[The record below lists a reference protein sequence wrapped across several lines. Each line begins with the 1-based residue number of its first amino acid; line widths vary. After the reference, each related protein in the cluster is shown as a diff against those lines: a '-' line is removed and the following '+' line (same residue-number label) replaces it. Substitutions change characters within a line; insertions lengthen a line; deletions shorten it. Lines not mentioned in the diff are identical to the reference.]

1 MDRAIYCQKMSKN
14 GSVTLENSKG
24 SLLKKKYNAA
34 LSKPYTENASGQEVD
49 EKDFVAEKM
58 QQKRILTICLIR
70 NFQTLNH

>member
-1 MDRAIYCQKMSKN
+1 MDRAIYCQKMSRN

-34 LSKPYTENASGQEVD
+34 LSKPYIENASGQEVD
-49 EKDFVAEKM
+49 EKDVVAEKM
-58 QQKRILTICLIR
+58 QQKRILTMCLIK